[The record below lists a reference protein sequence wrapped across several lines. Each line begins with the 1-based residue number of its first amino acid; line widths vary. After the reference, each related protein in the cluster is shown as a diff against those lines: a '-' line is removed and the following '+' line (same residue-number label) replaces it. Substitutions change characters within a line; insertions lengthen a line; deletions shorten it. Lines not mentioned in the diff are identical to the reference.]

1 MIRPMRPADKP
12 AVMDLIRATKMFASQ
27 EIEVAEELVDVYL
40 DRPGQKDY
48 DIVVVEDPEGVVA
61 GYMTWGPT
69 PLAVGAYDLYWMAV
83 SPKAQ
88 GRGLG
93 KRLVR
98 WLEDKAASL
107 GGRLIIIET
116 AGKPEYE
123 PTRKFYLGLGYREV
137 ARIPEYYAP
146 GDDRVIYTKS
156 IA

>member
-123 PTRKFYLGLGYREV
+123 PTRKFYLGMGYREV